1 MPQPRLFFH
10 IEDGLLER
18 QLLERETLRKF
29 VLVKSS
35 NQSCWTEQL
44 VRAECDVAILQL
56 NTLSDAQLRAVI
68 DQKMMKSLDFMVMS
82 NGRPDPNLDRLL
94 LQSAGFHYRAP
105 YSFEHI
111 ESTLD
116 EFFRQRVAS
125 KGRAVA
131 ALQSELEQFGL
142 LVGSAPCMR
151 ALYQTI
157 RRVAVCDSH
166 VLITGESGSGKEM
179 VANTVHAASQRSDQ
193 AFIALNCGA
202 LSPELIDSELFGHVK
217 GAFTGALRDHK
228 GVFEQAEGGT
238 LFLDE
243 VTEMPLDQQVKLL
256 RVLESGEYRKV
267 GGTSTLH
274 TNVRVIAATNRNP
287 KKAVAD
293 KVLREDLYFRLAQ
306 FPLVVPP
313 LRERGSDVMG
323 LARHFLAYRNAQEK
337 SGKAISESAL
347 ERIKAHTWPGNV
359 RELKHTIE
367 RAFILADHQIDDEH
381 LVFDSFSE
389 TEERWAIPAGM
400 QLKDLEAAVIQKT
413 LAQNKGNKTSSA
425 EQLGISVKTLYNKL
439 EKIQN

>member
-10 IEDGLLER
+10 VEDSLLER
-18 QLLERETLRKF
+18 QLLKLETLRKF
-29 VLVKSS
+29 MLVKSS

-44 VRAECDVAILQL
+44 TGSQCDTAVLQV
-56 NTLSDAQLRAVI
+56 NALSDAQLSAVI
-68 DQKMMKSLDFMVMS
+68 EGKMMKSLDFIMLS
-82 NGRPDPNLDRLL
+82 EGRPDRNLDRLL

-111 ESTLD
+111 ENTLD
-116 EFFRQRVAS
+116 EFFRQRVTR
-125 KGRAVA
+125 KERVLA
-131 ALQSELEQFGL
+131 ALQSDLEQFGL
-142 LVGSAPCMR
+142 LVGSASCMR

-193 AFIALNCGA
+193 AFVALNCGA

-217 GAFTGALRDHK
+217 GAFTGAMREHK

-256 RVLESGEYRKV
+256 RVLESCEYRKV
-267 GGTSTLH
+267 GGTQTLH

-287 KKAVAD
+287 KKAVAEG
-293 KVLREDLYFRLAQ
+293 VLREDLYFRLAQ
-306 FPLVVPP
+306 FPLKVPP
-313 LRERGSDVMG
+313 LRERGSDIEG
-323 LARHFLAYRNAQEK
+323 LARHFLAYRNAREQTA
-337 SGKAISESAL
+337 KAISEAAL
-347 ERIKAHTWPGNV
+347 ERIQAHRWAGNV

-367 RAFILADHQIDDEH
+367 RAFILADNLIDVEH
-381 LVFDSFSE
+381 LVFDTL
-389 TEERWAIPAGM
+389 TEDLWQIPSGM
-400 QLKDLEAAVIQKT
+400 PLKELEAAVIQKT
-413 LAQNKGNKTSSA
+413 LADNHGNRTSSA

-439 EKIQN
+439 EKLQN